1 MADWKK
7 VIVSG
12 SNPHINHITSS
23 GNLSASGNIFA
34 ELTENINL
42 TRVVVYNNA
51 TGQLEQKELNLVQ
64 TNEAP
69 NLFLLDVDNS
79 DVITTPEF
87 KLSFDSG
94 SLTQPITAPK

>member
-1 MADWKK
+1 MAEWKK

-51 TGQLEQKELNLVQ
+51 TGQLEQ
-64 TNEAP
+64 
-69 NLFLLDVDNS
+69 
-79 DVITTPEF
+79 
-87 KLSFDSG
+87 
-94 SLTQPITAPK
+94 